1 MLVQHHEQ
9 VGKAFQELQ
18 TQKKALAADLE
29 GNKPRNRGTEQ
40 QCPGTRQ
47 PYNTSP
53 SDDDDDNDNEDEGA
67 RKEKKKDKRTYKEGR
82 KKKKLADSNQ

>member
-1 MLVQHHEQ
+1 LVQHHEQ

-29 GNKPRNRGTEQ
+29 RNKPRNRGTEQ
-40 QCPGTRQ
+40 QCPGTHQ

-67 RKEKKKDKRTYKEGR
+67 RKEKKKGQEDPQGR
-82 KKKKLADSNQ
+82 KGKEKTGRFNQ

>member
-47 PYNTSP
+47 PCENQGK
-53 SDDDDDNDNEDEGA
+53 SDCRSEEIPRHGKNP
-67 RKEKKKDKRTYKEGR
+67 
-82 KKKKLADSNQ
+82 